1 MTDLFERFVESGQA
15 AHAAVDQVLAGPK
28 FIAGVD
34 PGLDGAIVLLPGDAN
49 LSPIKFVMPTIEVKI
64 KTGPKKGKS
73 KRLYDLTDIR
83 RILVEHNIVQ
93 VFIETQQAQTKP
105 EIQRCKN
112 CSTIVTSTT
121 PQGIVSTFTTG
132 RGFGQLEGLCAGIPI
147 SYELVHP
154 RSWQPKMLPAGQG
167 DTKARAV
174 LAAKRLFPSF
184 DLRAHDGCRVPH
196 KGIPDALLIAEFGR
210 RRLGGDIAPEDEL
223 LGF

>member
-73 KRLYDLTDIR
+73 KRLYDLTDI
-83 RILVEHNIVQ
+83 
-93 VFIETQQAQTKP
+93 
-105 EIQRCKN
+105 
-112 CSTIVTSTT
+112 
-121 PQGIVSTFTTG
+121 